1 MAKDINEQS
10 FQSEVLEHNVPVL
23 VDFWAQWC
31 GPCVALSPIIDR
43 VDEKTGANAKVVKVN
58 VDENPNLAA
67 QFGIRSIPTVVV
79 FDQGK
84 IKETIVGA
92 RPEAHYL
99 AALSH
104 S

>member
-1 MAKDINEQS
+1 MAKEINEKS
-10 FQSEVLEHNVPVL
+10 FKSEVLDQNIPVL

-31 GPCVALSPIIDR
+31 GPCVALGPIIDR
-43 VDEKTGANAKVVKVN
+43 VDEKTGEKAKVVKVN

-79 FDQGK
+79 FNQGE

-99 AALSH
+99 PALES
-104 S
+104 